1 MELRRV
7 GGDGFTEDIIGGS
20 WFDPDS
26 NVVGMGAESTEDA
39 VSAKVRFFGLPEGLG
54 ETERRLNWEEAGEW
68 LGTPIRSG
76 SKSLGGGG

>member
-7 GGDGFTEDIIGGS
+7 GGDGLTEDMIGGS

-26 NVVGMGAESTEDA
+26 NVVGIDAESPDD
-39 VSAKVRFFGLPEGLG
+39 SASVRFFGLPEGLG
-54 ETERRLNWEEAGEW
+54 ETERRSNCEEAGEW

-76 SKSLGGGG
+76 SNSLGGGG